1 MRALLCDAVCS
12 QLMDSLTGGAF
23 LVAFALLLGAS
34 NTVVGLLAAVSPL
47 MQLFQIPA
55 VHLVERSAS
64 RKALVVRN
72 SVLSRIS
79 WLIIAVIPWL
89 VAPEQRVHVLLM
101 CLFLFFGL
109 GTVSAC
115 GYNPWIRDFVPQDI
129 MGRFF
134 GKSLAIATAAGA
146 MMALAAGAGIEMGK
160 SHVSSQFVPYSV
172 LFLLGGIVGL
182 SGVYFLSRVPE
193 PSVRTRRPQG
203 TFEALVQP
211 FRDPNFRRLL
221 LFLGILFF
229 AMNVSGPFY
238 VVYMLK
244 RLELSM
250 GLVIGL
256 GVLSQ
261 VMSVLCFR
269 IWGKA
274 ADKFSNKSVLIVS
287 GYMYFIAVLLWPCAL
302 FSESYL
308 FIIPSL
314 AVVHVLTGI
323 SAAGVNLCTG
333 NIALVLAPHGKAT
346 GFLAVNTVVHGVA
359 AASAPILGGILA
371 DRLTGQQLS
380 LIMDWLST
388 NVGSSLGVPIS
399 GLFGIH
405 SLFLIT
411 AIIGFYAMHR
421 LRAVH
426 EEHEVEGRV
435 VVAHLLAEVRKA
447 VRQISRAPGLRHR
460 NGFPSV
466 TAEENVPERSRAH
479 IGRQ

>member
-1 MRALLCDAVCS
+1 
-12 QLMDSLTGGAF
+12 MDSLTGGAF

-55 VHLVERSAS
+55 VYLVERSSS

-72 SVLSRIS
+72 SVLSRLS
-79 WLIIAVIPWL
+79 WLVMAAIPWF
-89 VAPEQRVHVLLM
+89 VPPDQRVHVLLM
-101 CLFLFFGL
+101 CLFVFFGL

-146 MMALAAGAGIEMGK
+146 VMALAAGAGIEMGK
-160 SHVSSQFVPYSV
+160 SHVTSQFIPYSV

-193 PSVRTRRPQG
+193 PGVRTRRPQR
-203 TFEALVQP
+203 TFEALGQP

-221 LFLGILFF
+221 IFLGILFF

-244 RLELSM
+244 RLEFSM

-261 VMSVLCFR
+261 ITSVLCFR

-274 ADKFSNKSVLIVS
+274 ADKFSNKSVLSVS

-302 FSESYL
+302 LSESYL
-308 FIIPSL
+308 FMVPL
-314 AVVHVLTGI
+314 LVVVHVLTGI

-359 AASAPILGGILA
+359 ASTAPILGGILA
-371 DRLTGQQLS
+371 DWLTGQQLS
-380 LIMDWLST
+380 QITDWLST
-388 NVGSSLGVPIS
+388 NVGSFLGVSIS
-399 GLFGIH
+399 GLLGIH

-411 AIIGFYAMHR
+411 AIIGFFAMHL

-426 EEHEVEGRV
+426 EEREVDGRV
-435 VVAHLLAEVRKA
+435 VVAHLLGQARNA
-447 VRQISRAPGLRHR
+447 VGQISGARGLRNR
-460 NGFPSV
+460 NGFSPV
-466 TAEENVPERSRAH
+466 TAEETVPERSQAH
-479 IGRQ
+479 TGGH